1 MYVTDRQFD
10 LASGVI
16 TLTYLEAGDA
26 RSNPDKSDD
35 KEGGE
40 HGSKPDKSDEKEA
53 DEHESKPDKSEEK
66 EADEAG
72 PKPDKSDDKE
82 ADEVGSKPDSDD
94 KEADEA
100 GPKPHSDDNRMV
112 TERGIDQIDQI
123 RQERRNNNQLNL
135 NSRLLNSFFSSQL
148 KK

>member
-16 TLTYLEAGDA
+16 TLTYFEAAEA

-35 KEGGE
+35 KEG
-40 HGSKPDKSDEKEA
+40 
-53 DEHESKPDKSEEK
+53 
-66 EADEAG
+66 DEAG
-72 PKPDKSDDKE
+72 PKPDESDDKE
-82 ADEVGSKPDSDD
+82 ADEAEPKPDSDD

-123 RQERRNNNQLNL
+123 RQERRNNNQLNF

>member
-40 HGSKPDKSDEKEA
+40 HET
-53 DEHESKPDKSEEK
+53 KPDKSEEK

-82 ADEVGSKPDSDD
+82 ADEH
-94 KEADEA
+94 
-100 GPKPHSDDNRMV
+100 GPTPDDNSMV
-112 TERGIDQIDQI
+112 LERGIGQTDRI
-123 RQERRNNNQLNL
+123 RQERRTNNQLNF
-135 NSRLLNSFFSSQL
+135 NSRLLNSFILSQL